1 MKKKEYTP
9 GPSPAHVPPSVQ
21 KGTEQMGGDVM
32 LFDANEMQEIK
43 VIPAHQAPLSCI
55 AMNNEGT
62 LLATASEKGTVIRVF
77 ALPSAQKLYQF
88 RRGSM
93 PARIHCMSFNA
104 TSTLLCVSSATETI
118 HIFKLSPQ
126 AAASNTNTDPASP
139 TQDTDHSLSPDRNV
153 RDRSGSPSASS
164 DANTSLNDISTP
176 DLASTTAARAKNP
189 NWMSL
194 MRRTSQTVSSTFVT
208 RAAGYLPSAV
218 TEIWEP
224 ARDFAWVRTPRSKTG
239 APVKSVVAMSSGSP
253 QLLVATSEG
262 EFLVYNIDLEKG
274 GEGNLVGQFEYVS
287 RRNEDE
293 G

>member
-1 MKKKEYTP
+1 
-9 GPSPAHVPPSVQ
+9 
-21 KGTEQMGGDVM
+21 M

-77 ALPSAQKLYQF
+77 ALPSAEKLYQF

-118 HIFKLSPQ
+118 HVFKLSPQ
-126 AAASNTNTDPASP
+126 TAATNTSTDPASP
-139 TQDTDHSLSPDRNV
+139 TQDMNHSLSASPSDRNV
-153 RDRSGSPSASS
+153 RERSGSPSASS
-164 DANTSLNDISTP
+164 DANASLNDISTP
-176 DLASTTAARAKNP
+176 DLASTTAPRPKNP

-224 ARDFAWVRTPRSKTG
+224 ARDFAWVRTPKSKTG
-239 APVKSVVAMSSGSP
+239 APMKSVVAMASGSP

-262 EFLVYNIDLEKG
+262 DFLVYNVDLEKG
-274 GEGNLVGQFEYVS
+274 GEGNLVGQHEYVNANEGLLNQS
-287 RRNEDE
+287 R
-293 G
+293 GL